1 MKFLTTEPID
11 ILSLLTRV
19 HSAERGGVAS
29 FLGTVRNHHHGRQV
43 LRLEYS
49 AYEPMVEAECARIVS
64 EAEVRWEVAVALQHR
79 VGRLEVGDIAV
90 AIAAASAHRDDA
102 FSACRYV
109 IEEVKQRVPIWKR
122 EIYADGSVEWV
133 DTTSVSGYAGKRV
146 SEEESATQLVNQ
158 TGQDKL

>member
-11 ILSLLTRV
+11 IASLLARV
-19 HSAERGGVAS
+19 RSPERGGMAS

-64 EAEVRWEVAVALQHR
+64 EAGARWDVAVALQHR

-90 AIAAASAHRDDA
+90 GIAAASAHRDDA
-102 FSACRYV
+102 FTACRYV
-109 IEEVKQRVPIWKR
+109 IEEVKRRVPIWKR
-122 EIYADGSVEWV
+122 EMYADGSVEWV
-133 DTTSVSGYAGKRV
+133 DSGAAGPPGSGADLGKADAKVS
-146 SEEESATQLVNQ
+146 
-158 TGQDKL
+158 TGS